1 MEDTKTTDNNAAV
14 NDTFKNQ
21 LEEWKKKYGD
31 IYRVTGELDDETS
44 LEFIFRKPARKDLA
58 RFAQEMQKDLIK
70 ATNNLVYNCLLY
82 PDASVVQKM
91 VEEKPGMILA
101 LGGELQKLIGSN
113 IDFLSTRL

>member
-1 MEDTKTTDNNAAV
+1 MENTNTLDSKAIMSEAL
-14 NDTFKNQ
+14 KNQ
-21 LEEWKKKYGD
+21 QEEWKKKYGD

-44 LEFIFRKPARKDLA
+44 LEFVFRKPARKDLA